1 MKRNA
6 RFAETRETGCDFG
19 VLGASVAKG
28 GGGSSPRTHALDPL
42 AVQVLNGL
50 TGAQEV
56 SMGGK
61 ASRNGWK
68 ISQVE
73 RLIELSRRDIQRSCY
88 QGQGGVAILSPKDS
102 SRGGA
107 LMIAKTLPSCSW

>member
-28 GGGSSPRTHALDPL
+28 GGGSLPRTHAPDPL

-61 ASRNGWK
+61 ASRSAPATKVKAGLPFFPRK
-68 ISQVE
+68 TV
-73 RLIELSRRDIQRSCY
+73 R
-88 QGQGGVAILSPKDS
+88 G
-102 SRGGA
+102 GGA